1 MNADTSFWAALAI
14 YALHMYMATMLLV
27 LPFGKRHVTSYWRVA
42 VYCIVAVAC
51 CMVFFWPACPVVR
64 MLPPPVLLAVQA
76 LWMFIGFGAAFWLT
90 KAPLWPMLFASA
102 LMGQYLNAVYTMAN
116 VLEQNYFPAD
126 ETKWVYFGLF
136 AAVLALTLPIVLP
149 VFLLELRPLVQQGG
163 ARVSWQWL
171 WPVPVLF
178 NIVFHVKFYSGNFT
192 AKLMDIRADLS
203 AALLWLVA
211 TFAAC
216 MLMLHAVRKG
226 LAGAQ
231 AQEELGLAALR
242 SDMQRQQNEQ
252 LLRHMEDVRRA
263 EHDLRHH
270 LHALYGLAQA
280 DGSKTVQEYISAL
293 QMAEEPQGIL
303 PCANTALSA
312 VLNYYLSGAVAAGVK
327 VSGHVALPAALG
339 KAESDVCLVTGN
351 LVENAVAAACG
362 QMQGTKFIQVDARMQ
377 GGLLSLCIKNSGAVP
392 LVYRHGALWSTRRNA
407 AGIGTASVAAV
418 CRQRQ
423 GFARYEQK
431 DGVFTALACMN
442 IEQ

>member
-1 MNADTSFWAALAI
+1 ME
-14 YALHMYMATMLLV
+14 
-27 LPFGKRHVTSYWRVA
+27 
-42 VYCIVAVAC
+42 
-51 CMVFFWPACPVVR
+51 
-64 MLPPPVLLAVQA
+64 
-76 LWMFIGFGAAFWLT
+76 LW
-90 KAPLWPMLFASA
+90 
-102 LMGQYLNAVYTMAN
+102 
-116 VLEQNYFPAD
+116 
-126 ETKWVYFGLF
+126 
-136 AAVLALTLPIVLP
+136 
-149 VFLLELRPLVQQGG
+149 
-163 ARVSWQWL
+163 
-171 WPVPVLF
+171 
-178 NIVFHVKFYSGNFT
+178 
-192 AKLMDIRADLS
+192 
-203 AALLWLVA
+203 
-211 TFAAC
+211 
-216 MLMLHAVRKG
+216 
-226 LAGAQ
+226 
-231 AQEELGLAALR
+231 LAALR
-242 SDMQRQQNEQ
+242 SDMQRQQHEQ

-339 KAESDVCLVTGN
+339 
-351 LVENAVAAACG
+351 NAVAAACG